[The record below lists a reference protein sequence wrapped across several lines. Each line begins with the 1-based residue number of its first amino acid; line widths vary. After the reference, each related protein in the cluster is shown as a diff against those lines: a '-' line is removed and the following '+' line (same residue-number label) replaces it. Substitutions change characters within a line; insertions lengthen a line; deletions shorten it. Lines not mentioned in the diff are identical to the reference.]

1 MYNLLNLCY
10 LRVIAPQKMYSVAS
24 PKRFDRAQAS
34 QRLLSFALCRL
45 GILVHAVC
53 VCVMTVQG
61 SSYLDKWSCLHQTE
75 HTEDMAPS
83 RQMVFIFHT
92 FPLISLIEAAQAV
105 RSDVEEAFIYI
116 LDKDQ

>member
-1 MYNLLNLCY
+1 M
-10 LRVIAPQKMYSVAS
+10 
-24 PKRFDRAQAS
+24 
-34 QRLLSFALCRL
+34 
-45 GILVHAVC
+45 HAVC

-61 SSYLDKWSCLHQTE
+61 SSYLDKWSCLHQTQ